1 MVALITTRAH
11 LLGAGIG
18 TGTRLGGLRR
28 RFTQFGV
35 GLGMWVEV
43 IINALRSIASGMS
56 FTAGVVISMTRPT
69 VRSTLVV
76 EVVTC
81 MTIATS
87 RVDIA
92 EFAIR
97 AAKNYQLKK
106 SPFSIEKIGNGLSF
120 KSQNG

>member
-1 MVALITTRAH
+1 
-11 LLGAGIG
+11 
-18 TGTRLGGLRR
+18 
-28 RFTQFGV
+28 
-35 GLGMWVEV
+35 V